1 MGVQKFGFKTTA
13 IQAIEGRDLTGK
25 VAVVT
30 GGNSGIGLE
39 TVRALC
45 YAGCNVVLCCRN
57 TVAGQEAADEVKA
70 SFPDSKV
77 RWRLLKSH
85 VTYCIEFLMPMYNK
99 YSSTVSDGPCVACR
113 VR

>member
-1 MGVQKFGFKTTA
+1 MGIQKFGFKTTA
-13 IQAIEGRDLTGK
+13 MEAIAGRDLTGK

-57 TVAGQEAADEVKA
+57 TESGQQAADDIKV
-70 SFPDSKV
+70 SFPESKV
-77 RWRLLKSH
+77 RRG
-85 VTYCIEFLMPMYNK
+85 IETESSLGDFA
-99 YSSTVSDGPCVACR
+99 YSFEV
-113 VR
+113 